1 MTCKLGL
8 PKLTDAWVQ
17 TYVEVQEVGIQVGP
31 EDFCSRCNDF
41 SVECNHNN
49 SAMRPRHSHEHNHHY
64 PRYQRTNLDEEDDGY
79 NGSSDNADDDCDE
92 DVKTLHISAT
102 STRLE
107 RRKLT
112 NTGKII

>member
-1 MTCKLGL
+1 
-8 PKLTDAWVQ
+8 
-17 TYVEVQEVGIQVGP
+17 
-31 EDFCSRCNDF
+31 
-41 SVECNHNN
+41 
-49 SAMRPRHSHEHNHHY
+49 MRPRHSHEHNHHY

-107 RRKLT
+107 RRKHT
-112 NTGKII
+112 NTGKRIWQIQQFDYLKNYINISY